1 MLVQATKGRLDI
13 FLLNRLC
20 LLGRHQGLISGL
32 LPSAAAYAGPPLV
45 FWTSAWGVFLGAFV
59 HAARA
64 FALGRA

>member
-1 MLVQATKGRLDI
+1 MRVQATKGRLDI

-45 FWTSAWGVFLGAFV
+45 FWTSAWDIFLGAF
-59 HAARA
+59 ARA
-64 FALGRA
+64 TRTFAFGHA